1 MNYIKNGIMQNKKLV
16 YDLCWKYHK
25 LRHKSMKIPLRDR
38 IHEDLPKIL
47 NQIID
52 ELDTFHE
59 QKNNFLMSDISSLFN
74 WSPLTYGIYSET
86 KKPFAKITKKD
97 VQKLADKYI
106 FQKPREYEFFFEF
119 GFSSDFPNGYQL
131 GSGIFYSFDKLPKHT
146 RDFILDN
153 MPYEDERLQQPTLSD
168 EDWIKQR
175 KQDAH
180 MQILVKASG
189 DDKAKEKAFS
199 EMKRNYNIFKIIDGI
214 REDRKDNSPF
224 PYSGYDIQQKRG
236 WLNARYVSSFHITK
250 WEFHDKQIEKI
261 NRIFN
266 KKNPSELE
274 QRILNAI
281 DVYGLIESDTP
292 LHVKFLLC
300 IIGLESLLLGKDDR
314 DYLGTKIAEK
324 VTFLLSD
331 VHWWLMEIYDIT
343 FDESDKI
350 TKHFIKK
357 HKINSRLLLHKKI
370 KEFYK
375 KRSGLAHDGLNLKKN
390 ITRND
395 YSWAS
400 NFLRWT
406 VEILSEKTNEF
417 THIAQKSKDDEKCL
431 DLYFQKLKYG

>member
-1 MNYIKNGIMQNKKLV
+1 MQDKNLV
-16 YDLCWKYHK
+16 YELCWKYHK
-25 LRHKSMKIPLRDR
+25 LRHKSMKIPFRDR

-52 ELDTFHE
+52 ELDTFPE
-59 QKNNFLMSDISSLFN
+59 QKNNFLGSDISSLFS
-74 WSPLTYGIYSET
+74 WTPLTRSIYSET
-86 KKPFAKITKKD
+86 NKPFPKITKKN
-97 VQKLADKYI
+97 VQKLVDNYI
-106 FQKPREYEFFFEF
+106 FQKPRDFEFYFEF
-119 GFSSDFPNGYQL
+119 GYSDDFPNGYQL

-146 RDFILDN
+146 RDFILLN
-153 MPYEDERLQQPTLSD
+153 MPYEDERLQRPLLSD

-175 KQDAH
+175 KKDAH
-180 MQILVKASG
+180 MKIIVKANG
-189 DDKAKEKAFS
+189 EYKAKEKAFS
-199 EMKRNYNIFKIIDGI
+199 EIKRNYNIFKIIDGI
-214 REDRKDNSPF
+214 SEDMQDNSPF
-224 PYSGYDIQQKRG
+224 HYSAYDTQQKIG
-236 WLNARYVSSFHITK
+236 WLNERHVSKFHITK
-250 WEFHDKQIEKI
+250 WEFHDKQIKKI
-261 NRIFN
+261 NKIFN

-331 VHWWLMEIYDIT
+331 VHWWLMKIYDIT

-350 TKHFIKK
+350 TERFIKK
-357 HKINSRLLLHKKI
+357 HKTNSRLLLHKKI

-375 KRSGLAHDGLNLKKN
+375 KRSELAHEGLNLKKS

-406 VEILSEKTNEF
+406 VEILVEKTDEY
-417 THIAQKSKDDEKCL
+417 THIAQKSKDDEKSL